1 VRSAAAKT
9 HKLLQ
14 KKTGESVSQ
23 GGARPINETH
33 SLLTRIAA
41 VDAGKPKAK
50 KATTQ
55 SVNFDQAALRFL
67 PDTKQIHNRLFTQ
80 QVAGDGPKDPN
91 QYQR

>member
-1 VRSAAAKT
+1 MGCLVR
-9 HKLLQ
+9 
-14 KKTGESVSQ
+14 GY
-23 GGARPINETH
+23 
-33 SLLTRIAA
+33 
-41 VDAGKPKAK
+41 
-50 KATTQ
+50 TTQ